1 MKNEA
6 KQANQEPEIILSTK
20 EKLMEITATA
30 MCALLLL
37 ASFMKVMFF

>member
-6 KQANQEPEIILSTK
+6 KQANEEPEIILSTK
-20 EKLMEITATA
+20 EKLMEFTATA
-30 MCALLLL
+30 LCFLLLF